1 MAERR
6 ERRGAGLT
14 FGQLIT
20 LTFGFLLASLFIFV
34 FGFWVGHDLAD
45 QQAMRQRQPSRV
57 ALDAVPTPLPAA
69 PAPPPPPA
77 AAAPVALAYTVVPTR
92 PMMMST
98 ATPLR
103 PAATPTEAE
112 VVRATQTRK
121 PTSAATPTAAGGGWT
136 VQAYATN
143 DSVRA
148 IMLAR
153 TLKAKGY
160 DASTG
165 TKQVGPQ
172 TWYTVKVGRFRDR
185 AAAKAMESKLRDV
198 EGLEAAS
205 AVPQP

>member
-6 ERRGAGLT
+6 ERRSAGLS

-34 FGFWVGHDLAD
+34 FGFWVGHDMAD
-45 QQAMRQRQPSRV
+45 QKALHQRQPLRV
-57 ALDAVPTPLPAA
+57 AMDPAPTAVAVAA
-69 PAPPPPPA
+69 APPPPVEP
-77 AAAPVALAYTVVPTR
+77 PVVPPTSV
-92 PMMMST
+92 PTHIVPVFT
-98 ATPLR
+98 ATPIR
-103 PAATPTEAE
+103 PPATPTEAVE
-112 VVRATQTRK
+112 H
-121 PTSAATPTAAGGGWT
+121 ATPTRRPAALTPTVAGGNWT

-143 DSVRA
+143 DTVRA

-165 TKQVGPQ
+165 TKQVGSV

-185 AAAKAMESKLRDV
+185 AAAKAMESKLRDA

-205 AVPQP
+205 VVPQ

>member
-1 MAERR
+1 MA

-45 QQAMRQRQPSRV
+45 QRALRQRQALRV
-57 ALDAVPTPLPAA
+57 PL
-69 PAPPPPPA
+69 
-77 AAAPVALAYTVVPTR
+77 AAAPTPAAVANLAGPTAVPATR
-92 PMMMST
+92 APLMAT
-98 ATPLR
+98 ATALR
-103 PAATPTEAE
+103 PAATATEVPTA
-112 VVRATQTRK
+112 RATATPQR
-121 PTSAATPTAAGGGWT
+121 AATKAPTVASGNYT

-143 DSVRA
+143 DTVRA

-153 TLKAKGY
+153 TLRAKGY
-160 DASTG
+160 DATTG
-165 TKQVGPQ
+165 EKKVGGV

-205 AVPQP
+205 VVTQ

>member
-6 ERRGAGLT
+6 ERRGAGLS

-45 QQAMRQRQPSRV
+45 QRAMHQRQPLRV
-57 ALDAVPTPLPAA
+57 PLE
-69 PAPPPPPA
+69 APPT
-77 AAAPVALAYTVVPTR
+77 PVALAAAPPPATPAAVGVAPAAAPTR
-92 PMMMST
+92 AAPVFTPT
-98 ATPLR
+98 AVRWPPTPTEVVER
-103 PAATPTEAE
+103 ATPTRRPAL
-112 VVRATQTRK
+112 
-121 PTSAATPTAAGGGWT
+121 PTPTVAGGNWT

-143 DSVRA
+143 DTVRA
-148 IMLAR
+148 VMLAR
-153 TLKAKGY
+153 TLRAKGY

-165 TKQVGPQ
+165 TKQVGSV

-185 AAAKAMESKLRDV
+185 AAAKAMEHKLRDA

-205 AVPQP
+205 VVSQ

>member
-45 QQAMRQRQPSRV
+45 QQALRQRQPLRV
-57 ALDAVPTPLPAA
+57 ALDAPPTPLPTA
-69 PAPPPPPA
+69 PAMPTALPPA
-77 AAAPVALAYTVVPTR
+77 AVPTR
-92 PMMMST
+92 PPVVFT

-103 PAATPTEAE
+103 PVATPTEVEA
-112 VVRATQTRK
+112 RATPTRK
-121 PTSAATPTAAGGGWT
+121 PTSAATPTAAGGNWT

-143 DSVRA
+143 DTVRA
-148 IMLAR
+148 VMLAR
-153 TLKAKGY
+153 TLRAKGY

-165 TKQVGPQ
+165 TKQVGNA

-205 AVPQP
+205 VVPQP

>member
-6 ERRGAGLT
+6 ERRSAGLS

-45 QQAMRQRQPSRV
+45 QRAMHQRQPLRV
-57 ALDAVPTPLPAA
+57 PLDAAPTPLALAA
-69 PAPPPPPA
+69 APPPPAPA
-77 AAAPVALAYTVVPTR
+77 GGPAIAPPTALPTHAALVFTPTPFRAP
-92 PMMMST
+92 
-98 ATPLR
+98 
-103 PAATPTEAE
+103 ATPTEE
-112 VVRATQTRK
+112 VER
-121 PTSAATPTAAGGGWT
+121 ATPTRRPAAITPTVAGGSWT

-143 DSVRA
+143 DTVRA
-148 IMLAR
+148 IMLSR
-153 TLKAKGY
+153 TLRAKGY

-165 TKQVGPQ
+165 TKQVGNV

-185 AAAKAMESKLRDV
+185 AAAKAMESKLRDA

-205 AVPQP
+205 VVSQ

>member
-45 QQAMRQRQPSRV
+45 QQSLRQRQALRV
-57 ALDAVPTPLPAA
+57 PLDAAPTPLPVAAA
-69 PAPPPPPA
+69 PAAPA
-77 AAAPVALAYTVVPTR
+77 VLVPTAVPTR
-92 PMMMST
+92 PLPAFT

-103 PAATPTEAE
+103 PAATPTEVKVA
-112 VVRATQTRK
+112 RATATRR
-121 PTSAATPTAAGGGWT
+121 PTRAVTPTAAGGNWT

-143 DSVRA
+143 DTMRA

-153 TLKAKGY
+153 TLRAKGY

-165 TKQVGPQ
+165 TKQVGST

-205 AVPQP
+205 VVPQQ

>member
-45 QQAMRQRQPSRV
+45 QQALHQRQSLRV
-57 ALDAVPTPLPAA
+57 PLDAPPPPLPAA
-69 PAPPPPPA
+69 APQAVPPA
-77 AAAPVALAYTVVPTR
+77 AGSAPMVLALTAVPTR
-92 PMMMST
+92 PAVAFT
-98 ATPLR
+98 ATPAR
-103 PAATPTEAE
+103 PPATPTTAAE
-112 VVRATQTRK
+112 RATPTRR
-121 PTSAATPTAAGGGWT
+121 PTSASTPTSAGGNWT

-143 DSVRA
+143 DSQRA
-148 IMLAR
+148 NMLAR

-160 DASTG
+160 DATTG
-165 TKQVGPQ
+165 TKQVGPV
-172 TWYTVKVGRFRDR
+172 TWFTVRVGRFRDR
-185 AAAKAMESKLRDV
+185 ATAKAMESKLRDV

-205 AVPQP
+205 VVAVP

>member
-6 ERRGAGLT
+6 ERRSAGLS

-45 QQAMRQRQPSRV
+45 QRTMHQRQPLRV
-57 ALDAVPTPLPAA
+57 PLEAA
-69 PAPPPPPA
+69 PTAVAVAAAPPPVAPAVMPPTALPTRAAVMAYTYTETPLRLASTWTPTAIARETATRRPTVAATPA
-77 AAAPVALAYTVVPTR
+77 AA
-92 PMMMST
+92 
-98 ATPLR
+98 
-103 PAATPTEAE
+103 
-112 VVRATQTRK
+112 
-121 PTSAATPTAAGGGWT
+121 GNWT

-143 DSVRA
+143 DTMRG

-153 TLKAKGY
+153 TLRAKGY
-160 DASTG
+160 DATTG
-165 TKQVGPQ
+165 TKDIGGV
-172 TWYTVKVGRFRDR
+172 TWYAVKVGHFRDR

-205 AVPQP
+205 VVPDK

>member
-1 MAERR
+1 MA

-45 QQAMRQRQPSRV
+45 QRALRQRQALRV
-57 ALDAVPTPLPAA
+57 PMASVPTAVV
-69 PAPPPPPA
+69 
-77 AAAPVALAYTVVPTR
+77 APVQVAALAPTALPTR
-92 PMMMST
+92 VPVAAT

-103 PAATPTEAE
+103 LVATATAVQ
-112 VVRATQTRK
+112 VVRATETPLRVVAK
-121 PTSAATPTAAGGGWT
+121 SPTVASGNFT

-143 DSVRA
+143 DTMRA

-153 TLKAKGY
+153 TLRAKGY
-160 DASTG
+160 EASTG
-165 TKQVGPQ
+165 EKKVGSV

-185 AAAKAMESKLRDV
+185 GSAKAMESKLRDV

-205 AVPQP
+205 VVSQ

>member
-20 LTFGFLLASLFIFV
+20 LIFGFLLASLFIFV

-45 QQAMRQRQPSRV
+45 QQALRQREPLRV
-57 ALDAVPTPLPAA
+57 ALDAPPTPLAAA
-69 PAPPPPPA
+69 PAARGDTAIAPA
-77 AAAPVALAYTVVPTR
+77 AAPSLPLVF
-92 PMMMST
+92 T

-103 PAATPTEAE
+103 PAATPTTAP
-112 VVRATQTRK
+112 RATPTRR

-143 DSVRA
+143 DTVRA
-148 IMLAR
+148 VMLAR

-165 TKQVGPQ
+165 TKQIGAV

-205 AVPQP
+205 AVPLP

>member
-6 ERRGAGLT
+6 ERRSAGLS

-20 LTFGFLLASLFIFV
+20 WTFGFLLASLFIFV

-45 QQAMRQRQPSRV
+45 QQALHQRQPLRV
-57 ALDAVPTPLPAA
+57 PLDAAPTPLALAA
-69 PAPPPPPA
+69 VPPPPA
-77 AAAPVALAYTVVPTR
+77 APPVAPPTAAPTHAAPVF
-92 PMMMST
+92 T
-98 ATPLR
+98 ATPIR
-103 PAATPTEAE
+103 PPATPTEE
-112 VVRATQTRK
+112 LER
-121 PTSAATPTAAGGGWT
+121 ATPTRRPALITPTVAGGGWT

-143 DSVRA
+143 DTVRA

-153 TLKAKGY
+153 TLRAKGY

-165 TKQVGPQ
+165 TKQVGNV

-185 AAAKAMESKLRDV
+185 AAAKAMESKLRDA

-205 AVPQP
+205 VVSQ

>member
-1 MAERR
+1 MA

-45 QQAMRQRQPSRV
+45 QRALRQRQALRV
-57 ALDAVPTPLPAA
+57 PL
-69 PAPPPPPA
+69 
-77 AAAPVALAYTVVPTR
+77 AAAPTPAAVANLAGPTAVPATR
-92 PMMMST
+92 APLMAT
-98 ATPLR
+98 ATALR
-103 PAATPTEAE
+103 PAATATEVPTA
-112 VVRATQTRK
+112 RATATPPR
-121 PTSAATPTAAGGGWT
+121 AATKAPTVASGNYT

-143 DSVRA
+143 DTVRA

-153 TLKAKGY
+153 TLRAKGY
-160 DASTG
+160 DATTG
-165 TKQVGPQ
+165 EKKVGGV

-205 AVPQP
+205 VVTQ

>member
-1 MAERR
+1 MA

-45 QQAMRQRQPSRV
+45 QRALRQRQALRV
-57 ALDAVPTPLPAA
+57 PL
-69 PAPPPPPA
+69 
-77 AAAPVALAYTVVPTR
+77 AAAPTPVAVAAAVPPAVPATRAPLLATATAPRPVATATEVPTAR
-92 PMMMST
+92 AT

-103 PAATPTEAE
+103 VATKA
-112 VVRATQTRK
+112 
-121 PTSAATPTAAGGGWT
+121 PTAASGNYT

-143 DSVRA
+143 DTVRA

-153 TLKAKGY
+153 TLRAKGY
-160 DASTG
+160 DATTG
-165 TKQVGPQ
+165 EKKVGAV

-185 AAAKAMESKLRDV
+185 AAAKAMENKLRDV

-205 AVPQP
+205 VVTQ